1 MSWRHGAHMVYMVA
15 GIAWLRVSG
24 WVSTAPAPFPVPT
37 KVNTATGSLSSERC
51 VCGSINKLL
60 QRSHFRSGESV
71 WQNEST
77 VVPCILRFYSASRSQ
92 NGEQIRDGTS

>member
-51 VCGSINKLL
+51 VCVVASINC
-60 QRSHFRSGESV
+60 SNAHTFAPESV